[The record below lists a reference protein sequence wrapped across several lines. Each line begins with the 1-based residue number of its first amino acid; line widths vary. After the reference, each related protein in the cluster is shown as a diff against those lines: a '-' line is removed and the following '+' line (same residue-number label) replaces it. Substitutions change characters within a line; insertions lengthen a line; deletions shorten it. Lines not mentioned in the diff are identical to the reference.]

1 MQPFPLL
8 AVGPLPLEGLQVAM
22 LVTQVLLLHLSKH
35 GCFLNFLS
43 FSKPR
48 SLLSDQSLTT
58 HSLAPPR
65 RAPPLPPR
73 QDM

>member
-35 GCFLNFLS
+35 GCFLNFFS

-48 SLLSDQSLTT
+48 SLFSD
-58 HSLAPPR
+58 
-65 RAPPLPPR
+65 
-73 QDM
+73 